1 MKRLIALCLVVVCL
15 LSLVACSTN
24 DTDNT
29 KPQAGLNNTT
39 TNPNDN
45 TTANPNDNTT
55 ANPNDNTTEP
65 PVDNDATIK
74 AELIAKVGMPFRLWR
89 TEGMSLWCFTISENS
104 AERNYSNS
112 MEGQFIAKSLSWNI
126 ENGELVITGDWNETF
141 TLDLNTMEATSK
153 TDGAVY
159 SIIDKG

>member
-1 MKRLIALCLVVVCL
+1 MKKLIALCLAVVCL

-29 KPQAGLNNTT
+29 KPQAGQN
-39 TNPNDN
+39 N
-45 TTANPNDNTT
+45 TTANPNDSTISNPDNNTT
-55 ANPNDNTTEP
+55 AP
-65 PVDNDATIK
+65 PADNDATIK

-104 AERNYSNS
+104 AERDYSNS
-112 MEGQFIAKSLSWNI
+112 MEGQFIAKSLSWKI
-126 ENGELVITGDWNETF
+126 ENGELVITGEWNETF
-141 TLDLNTMEATSK
+141 TLDLNAMKATSK

-159 SIIDKG
+159 SIVE

>member
-1 MKRLIALCLVVVCL
+1 MKKMIALCLAVVCL

-29 KPQAGLNNTT
+29 KPQAGQNNTT
-39 TNPNDN
+39 ANPNDN

-55 ANPNDNTTEP
+55 ANPNDSTTAP
-65 PVDNDATIK
+65 PADNDATIK

-104 AERNYSNS
+104 AERDYSNS
-112 MEGQFIAKSLSWNI
+112 MEGQFIAKSLSWKI
-126 ENGELVITGDWNETF
+126 ENGELVITGEWNETF
-141 TLDLNTMEATSK
+141 TLDLNAMKATSK

-159 SIIDKG
+159 SIVE